1 MQLDTFKREFRQL
14 NGVTLE
20 DSWVLFRRPLQLY
33 NLETGETVEFKN
45 LDEALAYE
53 LDGKTLEQRISQW
66 TSIAFRRD
74 GGRGSGSGLATFSFG
89 HARGGGGDAG
99 KPDHP
104 ARINARIGINR
115 TPEDT
120 LRAFRDA
127 HVNDSYESGVAV
139 DEHGFV
145 TRYVHGTATSVAIYG
160 RKGEIVY
167 HNHPGKVGGNF
178 SDSDL
183 LSTAMSA
190 ERGIVASAREGATTS
205 LLRPTNST
213 RWASL
218 KPSKAPVCRV
228 KTTTTL
234 RIGGSRRIRRSTAIV
249 IRGRLTGGWT
259 QSPLLILSAAPSL
272 AVR

>member
-74 GGRGSGSGLATFSFG
+74 GGRGSGSGLSTFSFG

-190 ERGIVASAREGATTS
+190 ERGIVASAREGDYKFIKTHKFDAVGF
-205 LLRPTNST
+205 
-213 RWASL
+213 
-218 KPSKAPVCRV
+218 SKAV
-228 KTTTTL
+228 K
-234 RIGGSRRIRRSTAIV
+234 
-249 IRGRLTGGWT
+249 
-259 QSPLLILSAAPSL
+259 SARMQGKDYNDAADRWLKKNQKKYGYTYSF
-272 AVR
+272 VRAK